1 MNKEYTDSEVLTILQ
16 AILDSSCTMA
26 GRQITVF
33 LPTDPDGKLLVNRSI
48 NYFIKEIEITLN
60 KLKREEE

>member
-16 AILDSSCTMA
+16 AILDSACTMA

-48 NYFIKEIEITLN
+48 NYYIKEIEITLN

>member
-33 LPTDPDGKLLVNRSI
+33 LPTDPEGKLLVNRSV
-48 NYFIKEIEITLN
+48 NYPVSYTHLTLPTIE
-60 KLKREEE
+60 

>member
-16 AILDSSCTMA
+16 AILDSACTMA

-33 LPTDPDGKLLVNRSI
+33 LPTDPDGKLLVNRSV
-48 NYFIKEIEITLN
+48 NYYIKEIEITLN